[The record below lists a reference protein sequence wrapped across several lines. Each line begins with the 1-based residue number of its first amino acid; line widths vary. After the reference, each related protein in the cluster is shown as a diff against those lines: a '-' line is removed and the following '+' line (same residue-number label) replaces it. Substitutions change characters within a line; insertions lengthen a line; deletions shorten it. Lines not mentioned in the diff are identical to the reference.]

1 MRGPLWFGG
10 LLVGWVLSGW
20 LFSGCQ
26 GEPSNLGPEATE
38 LEVPAAP
45 SPELAPGVV
54 IDLGA
59 EDGPAHLTE
68 GFSAPERV
76 GSRRAS
82 WSEGETSSVA
92 FSVRGGAP
100 EYLLAFLAEPYHVLG
115 DVSMGVS
122 LNRRPVVD
130 TIVSRGW
137 RAYSLV
143 VSGNLLAQG
152 RNELAFHYTKTG
164 RPSDFD
170 RGSSDIRE
178 LSVRFDQIQVQPIG
192 SEAQLSFGSRNA
204 IALAALGDGW
214 ARDPNDR
221 GTGTWTVANRAVVTF
236 HLAKSAAPVY
246 RVSLAA
252 RTPRGVAEQP
262 VAISLNGEM
271 LGQLAFHEK
280 KSTLSLD
287 VPARGLKGENEVVL
301 EFAQLKSPAEIDPS
315 SKDTRLLGLRVFNLD
330 VTPK

>member
-1 MRGPLWFGG
+1 VG
-10 LLVGWVLSGW
+10 LLAGWVLSGW
-20 LFSGCQ
+20 LLTGCQ
-26 GEPSNLGPEATE
+26 GEPSNLGVDAAEV
-38 LEVPAAP
+38 EVPAAAA
-45 SPELAPGVV
+45 PELAPGVV
-54 IDLGA
+54 IDLGT

-68 GFSAPERV
+68 GFSAPERI

-92 FSVRGGAP
+92 FSVRGDAP

-122 LNRRPVVD
+122 LNRRSVVD
-130 TIVSRGW
+130 TIVTRGW

-152 RNELAFHYTKTG
+152 RNELLFHYTKTG

-170 RGSSDIRE
+170 PRSNDVRE
-178 LSVRFDQIQVQPIG
+178 LSVRFDQIQVQPIT

-204 IALAALGDGW
+204 VALAALGDGW

-221 GTGTWTVANRAVVTF
+221 GTGTWTVANRAVVTV
-236 HLAKSAAPVY
+236 HIARSAAPMY

-262 VAISLNGEM
+262 VAISLNGET

-287 VPARGLKGENEVVL
+287 VPAQRLKGENEIAL
-301 EFAQLKSPAEIDPS
+301 DFAQLKSPAELDPS
-315 SKDTRLLGLRVFNLD
+315 SKDTRLLGLRVFELD
-330 VTPK
+330 VSPK